1 MKNNWFLKYEK
12 DVLYSLINKKRLD
25 SGYYRLLKDDAEL
38 NRIIRNERF
47 PDEDELESVK
57 RIINEVRA
65 GRIL

>member
-1 MKNNWFLKYEK
+1 MKNNWFLNYEK

-25 SGYYRLLKDDAEL
+25 NGCYILLKDDAEL

-47 PDEDELESVK
+47 PGEDELESVK

>member
-38 NRIIRNERF
+38 NRIIKRERKA
-47 PDEDELESVK
+47 DEEELDTIK
-57 RIINEVRA
+57 RLINDVRG
-65 GRIL
+65 GREL